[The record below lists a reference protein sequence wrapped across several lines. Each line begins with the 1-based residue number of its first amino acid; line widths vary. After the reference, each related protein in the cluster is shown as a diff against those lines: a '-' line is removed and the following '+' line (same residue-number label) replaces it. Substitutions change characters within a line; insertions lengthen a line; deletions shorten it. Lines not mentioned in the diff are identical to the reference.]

1 MKPQSPVVQAVPAP
15 APVVAEAAPEAVA
28 PAPARSERVR
38 AERPVQRDVAP
49 VVEQTAAP
57 AETVAPVAVPVT
69 PVEPAPAATSGDTV
83 SPAVPASDTA
93 SVNPAD
99 NSAVEWGLIG
109 GGIVLLGGAGLL
121 AMTRRRR
128 LREENDVVLHAAL
141 RRESPVEPVVTPE
154 PIAERVPARTV
165 ITPAPA
171 APAYAM
177 ARSSA
182 GTGHGDLDAMV
193 AAPPSA
199 ENPFRTRKNRLRRAH
214 FLLRQGN
221 PVVSQSQHAAVADA
235 QPQVAKRPA
244 PVFDFGGNMGQR
256 RSWRPAT
263 T

>member
-1 MKPQSPVVQAVPAP
+1 MKPQSPVVPAVPAP
-15 APVVAEAAPEAVA
+15 APVVAEAAPEAAA
-28 PAPARSERVR
+28 PAPVRNERVR
-38 AERPVQRDVAP
+38 AERPEQRDVAP

-57 AETVAPVAVPVT
+57 AETVAPVSAPVT
-69 PVEPAPAATSGDTV
+69 PVEPAPVATSGDTV
-83 SPAVPASDTA
+83 SPAVPASDAA
-93 SVNPAD
+93 SVSPAD
-99 NSAVEWGLIG
+99 NAAVEWGLIG

-121 AMTRRRR
+121 AMTRHRR

-141 RRESPVEPVVTPE
+141 RRESPVEPVATRE
-154 PIAERVPARTV
+154 PVSEPVPARTV
-165 ITPAPA
+165 ITPA

-182 GTGHGDLDAMV
+182 GTRHGDLDAMV

-221 PVVSQSQHAAVADA
+221 PVVSQSQHAPVADA

-244 PVFDFGGNMGQR
+244 PVFDFGGNVGQR

>member
-1 MKPQSPVVQAVPAP
+1 MKPQSPVVQATPAP
-15 APVVAEAAPEAVA
+15 SPVVAEAAPEAAA
-28 PAPARSERVR
+28 PAPVRSERVR
-38 AERPVQRDVAP
+38 AERPAQRTIAP
-49 VVEQTAAP
+49 VTEQTAAP
-57 AETVAPVAVPVT
+57 AETVAPVTPAEQAPVT
-69 PVEPAPAATSGDTV
+69 ASSDTV
-83 SPAVPASDTA
+83 SPAVPVADSTNL
-93 SVNPAD
+93 NPAD
-99 NSAVEWGLIG
+99 NTALEWGLIG
-109 GGIVLLGGAGLL
+109 GSIVLLGGAGLL

-141 RRESPVEPVVTPE
+141 RRESPVEPVLTPE
-154 PIAERVPARTV
+154 PLAEAVPARSV

-177 ARSSA
+177 ARPVEGSA
-182 GTGHGDLDAMV
+182 HGDLDAMV
-193 AAPPSA
+193 AAAPSA

-221 PVVSQSQHAAVADA
+221 PVASQPQRTTATEV

>member
-15 APVVAEAAPEAVA
+15 APVVAEAAPEAAA
-28 PAPARSERVR
+28 PAPVRNERVR

-49 VVEQTAAP
+49 VAERTAAP
-57 AETVAPVAVPVT
+57 AETVAAVAAPVT
-69 PVEPAPAATSGDTV
+69 PVEPAPVATSGDTM
-83 SPAVPASDTA
+83 SPAVPASDAA
-93 SVNPAD
+93 SGSPAD
-99 NSAVEWGLIG
+99 NTAVEWGLIG

-141 RRESPVEPVVTPE
+141 RRESPVEPVATRE
-154 PIAERVPARTV
+154 PVSEPVPARTV

-177 ARSSA
+177 ARPATSTA
-182 GTGHGDLDAMV
+182 HGNLDAMV

-221 PVVSQSQHAAVADA
+221 AAVSQPMPAAAVDA

-256 RSWRPAT
+256 RGWRPAT